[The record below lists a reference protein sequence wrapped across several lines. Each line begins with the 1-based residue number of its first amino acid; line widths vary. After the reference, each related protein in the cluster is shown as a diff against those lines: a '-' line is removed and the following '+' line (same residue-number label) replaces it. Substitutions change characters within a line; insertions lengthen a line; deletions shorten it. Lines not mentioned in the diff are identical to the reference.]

1 MWSLLIIWTVGPNI
15 HIIWRLLLVRN
26 RSSMRS
32 WAAWVAKILDLLY
45 SQTLHHYW
53 LIGILCQWVDTGA
66 LLWIL
71 INVCQWSFWFNQI
84 QKHPLCST
92 DYLSHIEIFFQMS
105 ISCWTGNA
113 HPFSKF
119 LSTNK
124 LRNSASTNLVAS
136 IQPVCARHAVSILP
150 AYGQYVA
157 PMSQHFVSML
167 PAYCRSCG

>member
-71 INVCQWSFWFNQI
+71 INGCQWSFWFNQI

-92 DYLSHIEIFFQMS
+92 DYLSHIEIFFQMF
-105 ISCWTGNA
+105 ISCRT
-113 HPFSKF
+113 
-119 LSTNK
+119 LSD
-124 LRNSASTNLVAS
+124 NSSNRISLSHLHYFAS
-136 IQPVCARHAVSILP
+136 IHSKNSGL
-150 AYGQYVA
+150 
-157 PMSQHFVSML
+157 
-167 PAYCRSCG
+167 SCIADQ